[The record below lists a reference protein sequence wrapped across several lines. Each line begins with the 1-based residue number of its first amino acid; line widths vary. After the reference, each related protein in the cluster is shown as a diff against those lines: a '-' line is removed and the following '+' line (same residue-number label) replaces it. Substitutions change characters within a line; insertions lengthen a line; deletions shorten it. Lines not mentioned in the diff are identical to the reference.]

1 MCYVYIVIGKMNV
14 NIVFTCPFI
23 FCKSHCVQIVGFLKF
38 NELIGGAAVF
48 SITID
53 CPVAAQQEHL
63 CCCVLCVC
71 VCSLMLSG
79 LYNRL
84 HIWQSREFG
93 RPEAADWCFILCLCS
108 AGLGSVMRSRNPSL
122 VLLKRVAEELA
133 PQVGSLFSFLL
144 TKGFKIRPTG
154 PVARFYFINILN

>member
-1 MCYVYIVIGKMNV
+1 MCYVYIVTGKMNV

-71 VCSLMLSG
+71 VFSLMLSG

-84 HIWQSREFG
+84 HIWQSR
-93 RPEAADWCFILCLCS
+93 
-108 AGLGSVMRSRNPSL
+108 SL
-122 VLLKRVAEELA
+122 TVKRVWSTWCSRLMFYLVFVPGWPGVSHEELKSLS
-133 PQVGSLFSFLL
+133 GSIK
-144 TKGFKIRPTG
+144 KGGRGIGTPG
-154 PVARFYFINILN
+154 WVSIFIPPHQRI

>member
-84 HIWQSREFG
+84 HIWQSR
-93 RPEAADWCFILCLCS
+93 
-108 AGLGSVMRSRNPSL
+108 SL
-122 VLLKRVAEELA
+122 TVKRVWSTWGSRLMFYLVFVLSWPGVSHEEPKSLSGSIKKGGRGIST
-133 PQVGSLFSFLL
+133 PGWVSLF
-144 TKGFKIRPTG
+144 IPPHQR
-154 PVARFYFINILN
+154 I